1 MKTMTRIDPKRKYI
15 LIVMVFLLVAG
26 VVYRIWPQIANISAG
41 ESDVALK
48 KKQLL
53 KYRKMFQSAVVLEKE
68 LSLFKSTLK
77 KGEAGLFTGKTPALA
92 AADIQKVVH
101 EIAKKSQMEIVSVS
115 VLKPKEVGGSHYL
128 SIPVEVVIKS
138 SMRQLK
144 EFLYQIMSA
153 SKYLTVQKVRIT
165 VSTGRR
171 RRKTNDLQRIG
182 VKITISGFLKSSGES
197 IK

>member
-1 MKTMTRIDPKRKYI
+1 MKTMARIDPKRKYI

-77 KGEAGLFTGKTPALA
+77 KGEAGLFTGKPPRWPLR
-92 AADIQKVVH
+92 IFRKSCMRSRKKV
-101 EIAKKSQMEIVSVS
+101 KWKSYPLV
-115 VLKPKEVGGSHYL
+115 Y
-128 SIPVEVVIKS
+128 
-138 SMRQLK
+138 
-144 EFLYQIMSA
+144 
-153 SKYLTVQKVRIT
+153 
-165 VSTGRR
+165 
-171 RRKTNDLQRIG
+171 
-182 VKITISGFLKSSGES
+182 
-197 IK
+197 